1 MEKREYYKRAMKVAW
16 PSVLESFFITLAGLI
31 DTYMVSGLGK
41 EAIAAVGLTTQP
53 KFIGLSIFFSI
64 NVAVSALVARRK
76 GEGNKKAANTVL
88 MTAFVIVAILC
99 AIITFVM
106 VRYSETILR
115 WAGSNADTHVY
126 ANDYFRI
133 IMGFSFFNV
142 FGMVINAAQRGSGN
156 TKIAFTTN
164 LAMSI
169 VNICFN
175 YLLINGN
182 LGFPKLGVK
191 GAAIATIIGTV
202 AQCLMSVRSLFKH
215 HSYLNVSYMIKESV
229 VPKVKAA
236 ISIAKLGLNM
246 FVENLA
252 MRVGFLTTALLAAS
266 LGTAQFAAHNVGMQ
280 VLSLGF
286 AFADGMQVAA
296 VSLAGQSL
304 GAEKKDQARNY
315 GHVCQRIGLGISI
328 GLSIILFLF
337 GKHIFKVFFAE
348 PEIIDYGVLITRF
361 ITVIVVLQIS
371 QIIYGGCLRA
381 GGDVKYTLVASIVSV
396 TIIRTIVTY
405 VLVNILH
412 LGLTG
417 IWIGILS
424 DQLSRF
430 IMMSLRFKTG
440 KWVNIKI

>member
-1 MEKREYYKRAMKVAW
+1 MKVAW

-88 MTAFVIVAILC
+88 MTAFVIAAALC
-99 AIITFVM
+99 AIITFIM

-115 WAGSNADTHVY
+115 WAGSNSDTHVL
-126 ANDYFRI
+126 ANDYFKI
-133 IMGFSFFNV
+133 IMGFSFFNI

-202 AQCLMSVRSLFKH
+202 AQCLMSFRSLFKR

-236 ISIAKLGLNM
+236 ISITKLGLNM

-304 GAEKKDQARNY
+304 GAEKKDQARKY

-337 GKHIFKVFFAE
+337 GKHIFKVFFTE

-417 IWIGILS
+417 IWIGVLS

-440 KWVNIKI
+440 KWVDIKI